1 MAKWGSKLG
10 YIKSLKYA
18 KGGKTCKKYEKGD
31 NFKKKVKKCQTG
43 EVIESNSPINYVPKG
58 DYWYEQDE
66 NGIIYN
72 DTYSDVPGTLTR
84 EVETGNMI
92 NDPNSKRTYYTISG
106 PNKNYGFV
114 TRQGRQD
121 RRRARNEITGGR
133 NEITDF
139 EQNYNNGQNITR
151 RQLRNDDFLKD
162 LSKTQYNNSNDAD
175 LAADVVYPQRRDI
188 ELGNLEVER
197 KWGRKKVFDPH
208 IHDSACGHKELHL
221 FDTKYGNKIGLKW
234 NSGHNRVHNNHFKSN
249 IEYDQMPE
257 MKTQYA
263 VPVQTTIEEVTETRP
278 ISNSRTTST
287 PNPPIEVVTP
297 VRRTNRSAT
306 RPATRSTPVE
316 SKPIVTRVPQ
326 PDTTNTTSNDTSWVK
341 TNSVL
346 RFPNGQSIVL
356 KQGEWEEK

>member
-10 YIKSLKYA
+10 YIKKLKYA
-18 KGGKTCKKYEKGD
+18 NGGKTCKNKKG
-31 NFKKKVKKCQTG
+31 NNLKKVKKCQGG
-43 EVIESNSPINYVPKG
+43 EVIESNSTTPRYVSNG
-58 DYWYEQDE
+58 DYWYEQDG

-84 EVETGNMI
+84 EVETGKMI

-114 TRQGRQD
+114 TLQGRQD

-139 EQNYNNGQNITR
+139 EQKYNNGQDITR
-151 RQLRNDDFLKD
+151 RQLRNDAFLND
-162 LSKTQYNNSNDAD
+162 LSKIQYNNSNDAD
-175 LAADVVYPQRRDI
+175 LAANVVYPQRRDI
-188 ELGNLEVER
+188 ELGNLEVEK
-197 KWGRKKVFDPH
+197 KWGRKKVFGPH
-208 IHDSACGHKELHL
+208 IHNSACGHKELHL

-234 NSGHNRVHNNHFKSN
+234 NSGHNRVYDNNYNSK
-249 IEYDQMPE
+249 IKYDQMPE

-263 VPVQTTIEEVTETRP
+263 VPVQTTVEEVTETRP
-278 ISNSRTTST
+278 IANSRTTST
-287 PNPPIEVVTP
+287 PNPPIEVVTTP
-297 VRRTNRSAT
+297 RRTNRTGTGT
-306 RPATRSTPVE
+306 RTRSTPVE

-326 PDTTNTTSNDTSWVK
+326 PDTTNTTSNDTTWIK
-341 TNSVL
+341 TDSIR
-346 RFPNGQSIVL
+346 RFPDGSYIVE